1 MRRAIFIP
9 VILAFLLFL
18 VFVLFLFNA
27 IAISFTKLGLSPVE
41 TFLIFLSIIIGGYI
55 NIPISRRKITVIE
68 DRRLPFPFFYYP
80 PRVAEQVIFI
90 NVGGALIPV
99 LLALYFLPKAPLLP
113 TIIATVVITI
123 VSKILARVVPGVG
136 IAMPAFIPPIIS
148 AILAYTLAPDNPAPV
163 AFISGVLGTL
173 TGADLLNLGKVRN
186 MGALAIS
193 IGGAGVFDGIFLVGI
208 IAALLT

>member
-1 MRRAIFIP
+1 MRRAIFVP
-9 VILAFLLFL
+9 VILAFLLFF

-41 TFLIFLSIIIGGYI
+41 TFLIFLSIIVGGYI

-113 TIIATVVITI
+113 TIIATVVITA